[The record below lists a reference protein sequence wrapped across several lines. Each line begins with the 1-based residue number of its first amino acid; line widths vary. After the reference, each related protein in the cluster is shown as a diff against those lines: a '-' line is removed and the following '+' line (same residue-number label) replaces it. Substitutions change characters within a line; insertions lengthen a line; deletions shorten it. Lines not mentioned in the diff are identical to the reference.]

1 MCFPTGTS
9 RKYITFGLHY
19 NYIQCINI
27 RYLLFFFL
35 KIYQAVAMPLIAKR
49 GLRSS
54 CCPAGE
60 MLSSCPCRS
69 CCFFCWVK
77 IDDGSKP
84 INKKHT
90 FGGDEHP
97 PTRRYQSLGRYLIT
111 SHFSSPPILVMF
123 SWSSSGWKVV
133 SEHNLRKLCDQAKGA
148 VGYWWGCCQPV
159 ARQNLGLTVTTTW
172 AKGRFRKNG
181 ATPKITWNIQK

>member
-1 MCFPTGTS
+1 MRPQPRINDGMMNTEPKNILLLDVFS
-9 RKYITFGLHY
+9 HRNQQEVHY
-19 NYIQCINI
+19 FWVALQLYSVHQ
-27 RYLLFFFL
+27 YPLFIGCFFL

-133 SEHNLRKLCDQAKGA
+133 SEHNLRKLCDQARGA
-148 VGYWWGCCQPV
+148 VGYWWVCCQPV
-159 ARQNLGLTVTTTW
+159 ARQNLGLIVT
-172 AKGRFRKNG
+172 
-181 ATPKITWNIQK
+181 